1 MILEAAHA
9 MQQLE
14 EEREDEKR
22 FEMAMFNDEDNDG
35 GGGGGGDVD
44 DNDATASLNVPN
56 ISLSPSHS
64 TSIQQSSLKL
74 SSNDLYSSDLTHG
87 SDVVLAGMYM
97 FEYHHHLNC
106 HNQYYHDHCRN

>member
-22 FEMAMFNDEDNDG
+22 FEMAMFNDDEDN
-35 GGGGGGDVD
+35 GGGGGDVD
-44 DNDATASLNVPN
+44 DNAATTSLNVPN

-64 TSIQQSSLKL
+64 TSIQQLSLTS

-87 SDVVLAGMYM
+87 SDVVLAGMHM

-106 HNQYYHDHCRN
+106 HNQYYHNYYRN